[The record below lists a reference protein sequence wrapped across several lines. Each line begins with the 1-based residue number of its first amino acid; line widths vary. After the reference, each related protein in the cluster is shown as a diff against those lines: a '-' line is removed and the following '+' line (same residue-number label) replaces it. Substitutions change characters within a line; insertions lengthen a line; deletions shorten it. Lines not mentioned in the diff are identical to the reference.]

1 MGFEKVEF
9 EFPDEEEEVST
20 EIEIEGSSA
29 TSPFE
34 GIEEVVRETEDEGL
48 DSGEDEDVEIEVVD
62 DTPQADRGR
71 KATSPPEDIT
81 DEELED
87 YSDKVRKRIKHFSK
101 GYHDERRA
109 KEAAERER
117 QELEQV
123 AQTLMAENK
132 NLKGTVSKNQAVLLE
147 QAKRTAAG
155 EMILARRAYK
165 AAYEEGDSDKLVDA
179 QEKITNAKIRAD
191 KLSDIHP
198 EALQSPETPVKME
211 GTQESFTPAP
221 IIDERASSW
230 AASNKWFGQDDEMTS
245 FALGL
250 HNKLVKEGANPQT
263 DEYYEKIDARMRQ
276 IFPDEFGDVEVE
288 ADRRKKRA
296 NVVAPATRS
305 TAPKKIRLT
314 QSQIAVSKRLGL
326 TPKQYAQQ
334 VAIDMRKQ

>member
-198 EALQSPETPVKME
+198 EALQSSETPVKME